1 MPFAP
6 TLHGLMRRL
15 IRISAAAAMFDAAR
29 KLATSQE
36 LVRGLYQRNSGR
48 FGGSITVR
56 PAGSMDGV
64 EVRLART

>member
-1 MPFAP
+1 
-6 TLHGLMRRL
+6 
-15 IRISAAAAMFDAAR
+15 MFDAAR

-64 EVRLART
+64 GVSLAGT